1 MIVLLRLILLG
12 AAVISAAAAEA
23 TPADDI
29 PLIAAAIRSGRL
41 VQAELMLA
49 RTPPQ
54 SGEAATELEILHGQ
68 LALAQG
74 RDEDARRGFGV
85 LALRLPDDCRV
96 LLGLGMAESDLGDAD
111 LAIRHLESATR
122 TCAADWKA
130 WSALGF
136 AYDAKARWGDSD
148 AAYARAMEN
157 GGEQP
162 ALLNNVAASLIKQ
175 RRFAAAEPI
184 LVRARAR
191 APDDMLIAN
200 NLDIAT
206 GSLGRMP
213 VRRPRENTSRWAER
227 LNNAGYAAMLA
238 GRGDDAR
245 KWLTM
250 AIAASPVFQ
259 AVAAANLAQLNA
271 RK

>member
-1 MIVLLRLILLG
+1 MIALLRVILLG
-12 AAVISAAAAEA
+12 VLVIAAAAEA
-23 TPADDI
+23 RPADDI

-49 RTPPQ
+49 RTTPPQ
-54 SGEAATELEILHGQ
+54 TGEATTELEILRGQ

-74 RDEDARRGFGV
+74 RDQDARQGFGA
-85 LALRLPDDCRV
+85 LALRMPGDCRV

-111 LAIRHLESATR
+111 LAIGHLESATG

-136 AYDAKARWGDSD
+136 AYDAKARWRDSD
-148 AAYARAMEN
+148 AAYARAMAS
-157 GGEQP
+157 GGDQP
-162 ALLNNVAASLIKQ
+162 ALLNNVAASLIRQ
-175 RRFAAAEPI
+175 RRFAEAEP
-184 LVRARAR
+184 LLARARAR
-191 APDDMLIAN
+191 APHDVLIAN
-200 NLDIAT
+200 NLDIAA

-213 VRRPRENTSRWAER
+213 VRGSGDSTSRWAER

-250 AIAASPVFQ
+250 AVAASPVFQ
-259 AVAAANLAQLNA
+259 AIAAANLARLDA
-271 RK
+271 R

>member
-1 MIVLLRLILLG
+1 MIALLRLIAIG
-12 AAVISAAAAEA
+12 AVAISAAAQAR
-23 TPADDI
+23 PADDM

-49 RTPPQ
+49 RMTPPA
-54 SGEAATELEILHGQ
+54 GEATTELEILRSQ

-74 RDEDARRGFGV
+74 RDHDARRDFAA
-85 LALRLPDDCRV
+85 LARRMPDDCRV

-111 LAIRHLESATR
+111 LAIGHLERATR
-122 TCAADWKA
+122 TCVADWKV

-148 AAYARAMEN
+148 AAYAQAMAS
-157 GGEQP
+157 GGDRP
-162 ALLNNVAASLIKQ
+162 ALLNNVAASRIKQ
-175 RRFAAAEPI
+175 RRFAEAEPI
-184 LVRARAR
+184 LARAR
-191 APDDMLIAN
+191 AKAPDDILIAN
-200 NLDIAT
+200 NLDIAA

-213 VRRPRENTSRWAER
+213 VRGPRDSTSRWAER

-238 GRGDDAR
+238 GRADDAR

-250 AIAASPVFQ
+250 AVAADPVFQ
-259 AVAAANLAQLNA
+259 AIAAANLARLDA